1 MKKTV
6 GILCVPILG
15 MGVALPMM
23 ASRHEPTIP
32 PNTFI
37 GPLAV
42 GNLTRAE
49 AEGRLKYWWND
60 RGQKDAIVLTSKYLP
75 KGEFTAKPKEL
86 GVELDVAAT
95 IAAAPVRDFW
105 GSLGPTPTGR
115 TELPLE
121 FRYVEANTSGLEKA
135 LAASLPKPAPAR
147 VDWVAGRIVRKS
159 EVGGLE
165 LDKERL
171 PEVLAEAMEN
181 DRRAEL
187 PIKETD
193 KHVTDEALEQIKE
206 VVSEFST
213 KFPRNPPRNAN
224 IKLAS
229 EILSGAVLMPGDT
242 FSFNDRVGRRTIAR
256 GFKVAGV
263 YVNGRHDTGVGGGIC
278 QVSTTLYNAALF
290 ANLKIVKRSNHS
302 MPVAYVPVGRDAT
315 VDYGS
320 LDLQFKNTTESPI
333 AVTME
338 YETGKLTARILGTK
352 DPALAVEIESSGR
365 SSWGRPEKVVHDAT
379 LPAGKSRVI
388 EKGSGGHAI
397 STFRVVKKDGKVV
410 ARESLGTSRYPGGP
424 RIVARNTSPG
434 AAAPAATTPKASG
447 DEGQAPAATT
457 TTEQPAAPPVAP
469 PADTQI
475 ARTGPAP
482 ARRTIGG

>member
-1 MKKTV
+1 MKKAV

-23 ASRHEPTIP
+23 ASRHEPTIS
-32 PNTFI
+32 PNTYL
-37 GPLAV
+37 GSLPV

-49 AEGRLKYWWND
+49 AEGRLKFWWKE
-60 RGQKDAIVLTSKYLP
+60 RGANEAVVLTSKYLP
-75 KGEFTAKPKEL
+75 KGEFAAKPGDL
-86 GVELDVAAT
+86 GIELDAAAT
-95 IAAAPVRDFW
+95 VASAPMRDFW
-105 GSLGPTPTGR
+105 GSLGPTGGR
-115 TELPLE
+115 TDVSLK
-121 FRYVEANTSGLEKA
+121 FRYRDANTTTLEKA
-135 LAASLPKPAPAR
+135 LAQSLPKPSPAR
-147 VDWVAGRIVRKS
+147 ADWVAGRIVSKP

-171 PEVLAEAMEN
+171 PVALAEAMER

-187 PIKETD
+187 PIKETE
-193 KHVTDEALEQIKE
+193 KHVPDEALDQIKE

-213 KFPRNPPRNAN
+213 RFPRNPPRNAN
-224 IKLAS
+224 IRLAS

-242 FSFNDRVGRRTIAR
+242 FSFNERVGRRTIAR

-338 YETGKLTARILGTK
+338 YASGKLTARVLGTK
-352 DPALAVEIESSGR
+352 DPGLSVEIESAGR
-365 SSWGRPEKVVHDAT
+365 SSWGRAEKVVHDGT
-379 LPAGKSRVI
+379 LPAGKSRVV
-388 EKGSGGHAI
+388 EKGSGGHAV

-410 ARESLGTSRYPGGP
+410 AREPLGTSRYPGGP
-424 RIVARNTSPG
+424 RIVARNTKPATASSTAPATAG
-434 AAAPAATTPKASG
+434 GGSQDPPDVAAP
-447 DEGQAPAATT
+447 
-457 TTEQPAAPPVAP
+457 TEQPATRPVAP
-469 PADTQI
+469 PADTQM
-475 ARTGPAP
+475 ARTGLAP